1 MTEQYVRM
9 LIYDALE
16 VKMIRDED
24 SNELSNVD
32 QFDWDLIKY
41 DENFI

>member
-24 SNELSNVD
+24 SDEISQVD

-41 DENFI
+41 DEDFI